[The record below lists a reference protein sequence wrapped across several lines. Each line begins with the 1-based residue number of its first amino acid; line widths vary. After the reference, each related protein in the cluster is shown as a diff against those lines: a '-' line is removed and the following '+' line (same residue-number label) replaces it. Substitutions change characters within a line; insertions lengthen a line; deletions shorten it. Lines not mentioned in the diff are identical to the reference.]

1 MAIKKT
7 ELYSSLWASCDE
19 LRGGMDA
26 SQYKDYVLT
35 MLFMKYVSDK
45 YKGDPYGMI
54 VVPEGASYDDMIAAK
69 NDKEIGDKIN
79 KIIAALAE
87 ENDLKG
93 VIDVADF
100 NDEDKLGKGKDMV
113 DRLTKLVGIFQGLD
127 LSSNRAGGDD
137 LLGDAYEY
145 LMRHFATESG
155 KSKGQF
161 YTPSEVSQILAMV
174 VGIKEDTPQDAT
186 AYDPTCGSGSLLLKA
201 SDQAMRGLTLYGQ
214 EMDNAT
220 SALARMNMIL
230 HNNTTANIWKGNTLA
245 EPRWTGG
252 EGKDAPDQ
260 LKTFDFA
267 VANPPFSNKNWT
279 SGLTPENDL
288 YNRFTW
294 GIPPE
299 KNGDYTFLLHIIKS
313 LKSTGKGA
321 VILPHGVL
329 FRGNAEATI
338 RENLIKQGY
347 IKGIIGLPANLFYG
361 TGIPACII
369 VIDKEHAQK
378 AVTNFNENDAELPT
392 VSGRPIF
399 MIDAS
404 KGFIKDGNKNRLR
417 SQDIHKIVD
426 VFNKGLE
433 LERYS
438 RLVEIDEI
446 AANDYNLNIPR
457 YIDSSEPED
466 LHDLSAHLQGGIPN
480 RDIDALER
488 YWQVFPSIREKL
500 FEPEREGYSHAL
512 VEAMQ
517 VKNTI
522 LAHQEFKDFAA
533 RSLLPFKQW
542 IPEAKLRDIK
552 VGDNPKNF
560 IFNISENLINSYA
573 NSDLLSKYDIYQIL
587 MDYWADI
594 MLDDVYVLVQ
604 DDWKAGNRLRLL
616 LPVKDDK
623 GKNVYKEP
631 HDFILNKSRYKGE
644 LIPTPLVIAKYF
656 SAEQDHIDSLKVSL
670 EGVQS
675 EMQQLLEEHGGE
687 DMALELLTDGDKKP
701 NKAVITN
708 CVFEWEETVV
718 NLLNRPLANSIS
730 AKRTK
735 LANSEQSLSEFENDP
750 EHKAVF
756 SPLLNNK
763 GKLTKTN
770 VNKRIK
776 AIGELD
782 TADELVTLNKY
793 INLSNDVAAV
803 KKELKSLEAQKAEFI
818 ARALELHGDDENVES
833 LKIAYQY
840 QSLSEKETQLN
851 SEIKDAE
858 NTLYQ
863 LLIDKYPTIPLT
875 EVKELIV
882 DDKWLATLQANIVA
896 EIERVTQQMANRV
909 KQLEERYSTPLPTLS
924 KSVDDLSDKVAGHLK
939 AMGLEW

>member
-54 VVPEGASYDDMIAAK
+54 VVPKGASYDDMIAAK
-69 NDKEIGDKIN
+69 NNKEIGDKIN

-93 VIDVADF
+93 IIDVADF
-100 NDEDKLGKGKDMV
+100 NDEDKLGKGKEMV
-113 DRLTKLVGIFQGLD
+113 DRLTKLIGIFQGLD
-127 LSSNRAGGDD
+127 LSANRAGGDD

-161 YTPSEVSQILAMV
+161 YTPSEVSQILAKV

-201 SDQAMRGLTLYGQ
+201 SDQAERGLTLYGQ

-230 HNNTTANIWKGNTLA
+230 HNNTTAKIWKGNTLSD
-245 EPRWTGG
+245 PQW
-252 EGKDAPDQ
+252 KDAPNQ

-279 SGLTPENDL
+279 SGLNPEADI

-378 AVTNFNENDAELPT
+378 AVTNFNEGDAELPT

-433 LERYS
+433 HERYS

-480 RDIDALER
+480 RDIDALEH

-512 VEAMQ
+512 VEASQ
-517 VKNTI
+517 VKSTI

-542 IPEAKLRDIK
+542 IPEAKLKEIK

-560 IFNISENLINSYA
+560 IFNISENLLNSYA

-587 MDYWADI
+587 MDYWADT
-594 MLDDVYVLVQ
+594 MQDDVYVLVQ
-604 DDWKAGNRLRLL
+604 DDWQAGNTLREL
-616 LPVKDDK
+616 VAT
-623 GKNVYKEP
+623 
-631 HDFILNKSRYKGE
+631 KGE
-644 LIPTPLVIAKYF
+644 KLKETPDLIINKKKYKAEIIPPSLIVARYFADEQAQVDALQAK
-656 SAEQDHIDSLKVSL
+656 QDEATQEL
-670 EGVQS
+670 ES
-675 EMQQLLEEHGGE
+675 YLEEHGAE
-687 DMALELLTDGDKKP
+687 DGLLVEAINDKDKIT
-701 NKAVITN
+701 KASV
-708 CVFEWEETVV
+708 
-718 NLLNRPLANSIS
+718 A
-730 AKRTK
+730 ARTK
-735 LANSEQSLSEFENDP
+735 LATDAGEVKALKQATKLFNAETAAK
-750 EHKAVF
+750 KAVKEAQESLDLRVF
-756 SPLLNNK
+756 NQYP
-763 GKLTKTN
+763 KLT
-770 VNKRIK
+770 I
-776 AIGELD
+776 D
-782 TADELVTLNKY
+782 
-793 INLSNDVAAV
+793 
-803 KKELKSLEAQKAEFI
+803 
-818 ARALELHGDDENVES
+818 
-833 LKIAYQY
+833 
-840 QSLSEKETQLN
+840 
-851 SEIKDAE
+851 EIK
-858 NTLYQ
+858 T
-863 LLIDKYPTIPLT
+863 
-875 EVKELIV
+875 LIV

-924 KSVDDLSDKVAGHLK
+924 NSVDELSDKVAGHLK
-939 AMGLEW
+939 AMGLEWSL